1 MTVLFSRFKAA
12 AIALATSISM
22 LAAVPVYAKGSSSYT
37 TTISSET
44 TTAMMPKEAAVGF
57 MYTSRWTIG
66 TAGQILICPR
76 DAEHDYNQ
84 NTCLV
89 GRANWWQS
97 PERIAAAY
105 GRTYT
110 GFQVVRHYHSVEL
123 IVFWK

>member
-22 LAAVPVYAKGSSSYT
+22 LAAVPVYAKGSSYVAAT
-37 TTISSET
+37 SSES

-57 MYTSRWTIG
+57 MYTRRWTIG

-76 DAEHDYNQ
+76 DAEYEENQ